1 MSGAVLLVRH
11 TQVARRWHGRCYGV
25 SDMGLSRAGHAEA
38 RALAGSLATWRPE
51 AIVHSGMKRTA
62 VLAAFVAAQA
72 GVPARAI
79 PAWRERDFGSWE
91 GLSWNAIYRATG
103 NAMDGMID
111 APDVF
116 RPGGGETTMALAA
129 RAMAAL
135 NDLPPG
141 RVLVIT
147 HGGPIAAILG
157 SRAGRPPRDWS
168 ALVPPT
174 GGSVQLTRA

>member
-1 MSGAVLLVRH
+1 
-11 TQVARRWHGRCYGV
+11 
-25 SDMGLSRAGHAEA
+25 
-38 RALAGSLATWRPE
+38 
-51 AIVHSGMKRTA
+51 
-62 VLAAFVAAQA
+62 
-72 GVPARAI
+72 
-79 PAWRERDFGSWE
+79 
-91 GLSWNAIYRATG
+91 
-103 NAMDGMID
+103 MDGMID